1 LKKILVV
8 DDNQNITNLVGTIL
22 ESSGY
27 SCTKANSAKR
37 CLELIYDSNNSYDLI
52 LMDLAMPEM
61 SGIDVLKKLKQDGL
75 LNKHRVV
82 FFTASSLTDSE
93 KEDLKKVGALDA
105 MRKPFS
111 KAELLE
117 FIAEH
122 TNSGA

>member
-8 DDNQNITNLVGTIL
+8 DDNQNITNLVETIL

-27 SCTKANSAKR
+27 SCTKANNAKQ
-37 CLELIYDSNNSYDLI
+37 CLELIYDNSNSYDLI

-75 LNKHRVV
+75 LNRHQVV

-93 KEDLKKVGALDA
+93 KEDLKKIGALDA
-105 MRKPFS
+105 MGKPFT
-111 KAELLE
+111 KAELLQ
-117 FIAEH
+117 FVADH
-122 TNSGA
+122 TKE